1 MAALLMTLV
10 LWTGVP
16 VNCTTQPLPIPKAIA
31 VYDMSNPAITLS
43 QSVCT
48 RLELLKQGVRPRSL
62 YTQRDFAE
70 AVWVTAHEYARAHG
84 INDQP
89 ASDCAGLTY
98 FSTLARK
105 LGLSPGYAL
114 ELYGYAEAAKFGEC
128 RGTGQAAY
136 NALSAAA
143 TAARSGSSPAGPG
156 GFTAGRASR

>member
-16 VNCTTQPLPIPKAIA
+16 VNCTAQPLPIPKAIA
-31 VYDMSNPAITLS
+31 VYDMNHPAITLS
-43 QSVCT
+43 QSVCD
-48 RLELLKQGVRPRSL
+48 RLQLLKQGVRPRSM

-70 AVWVTAHEYARAHG
+70 ALWVTAHEYARAHG
-84 INDQP
+84 INNQP

-98 FSTLARK
+98 FSLLARK

-114 ELYGYAEAAKFGEC
+114 QLYGYAEAAKFGEC
-128 RGTGQAAY
+128 RGTGRAAY
-136 NALSAAA
+136 TALSAAA
-143 TAARSGSSPAGPG
+143 AAVNGGGSSGSG